1 MTCVK
6 SLTMTYV
13 CFNAPAIDR
22 RTNRKTQTDQYT
34 EKKNRSF
41 FRTLRFLGVYLP
53 TSNSSIWVSH
63 GVAVE
68 GLYARSVT
76 IIGLYR
82 TYRYHCCVFTSRF
95 IIPLIFQDNEFS
107 GKHHQL
113 PPITTSHRIDVTV
126 ALN

>member
-6 SLTMTYV
+6 SLTLTYV

-22 RTNRKTQTDQYT
+22 RTNRKTQTDQLYRI
-34 EKKNRSF
+34 KNRSF

-53 TSNSSIWVSH
+53 TSNSSIWLSH
-63 GVAVE
+63 GAAVE
-68 GLYARSVT
+68 GLYVRPVT

-95 IIPLIFQDNEFS
+95 IIPLIFQDYEFS

-113 PPITTSHRIDVTV
+113 PSITTSHWIDLPV